1 MIPQRTDSS
10 LELRVE
16 RLEIICEHIGEAV
29 ISASETV
36 EHLSSKINA
45 LVEQMEQEQEK
56 TSQQGYQIL
65 ALSESLQTL
74 VEINTESTIRVQ
86 KLTSAIENLLT
97 MST

>member
-1 MIPQRTDSS
+1 MIPQHTDSS

-97 MST
+97 M